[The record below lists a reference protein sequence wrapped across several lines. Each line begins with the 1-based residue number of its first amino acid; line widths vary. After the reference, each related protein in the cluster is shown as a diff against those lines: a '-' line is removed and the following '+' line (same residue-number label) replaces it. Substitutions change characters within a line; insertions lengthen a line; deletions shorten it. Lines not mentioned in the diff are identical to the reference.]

1 MKQILMGA
9 LAFAALSVQLSAA
22 TVSVTFTGSNGQ
34 KDNSG
39 NLISPYTASVN
50 GVSTTIYCDDF
61 ANTIANGQTYT
72 ANETNLASGNLSLTR
87 YGAISSTLATTNGK
101 QTFDGQE
108 LYEMTAWL
116 TTQFSANSSAAG
128 NIQDTIWDLFNP
140 ASNSKV
146 NPPTPS
152 SNAWLFAAES
162 NYSSLN
168 SSGFSILT
176 NTSVTLSGSGQVQ
189 EFVMAVPVAQA
200 PEPASMGLLGLGMIL
215 LSIFGWRKWAPAT
228 VAKCDG
234 GGRQ

>member
-116 TTQFSANSSAAG
+116 TTQFSANS
-128 NIQDTIWDLFNP
+128 P

-168 SSGFSILT
+168 ASGFSILT